1 MDALRDFLSENQETA
16 SVSEK
21 VVEEKHVPTL
31 RDKINQEREEAQS
44 HPTERKA
51 MYNYW
56 LPIIR
61 SDVKGMK
68 QREKLL
74 NTYGFDVVETDADG
88 NLIYRE
94 KNVRFRIFLNRRRRA
109 IL

>member
-1 MDALRDFLSENQETA
+1 MDALRDFLSENQEEA

-51 MYNYW
+51 M
-56 LPIIR
+56 
-61 SDVKGMK
+61 
-68 QREKLL
+68 
-74 NTYGFDVVETDADG
+74 
-88 NLIYRE
+88 
-94 KNVRFRIFLNRRRRA
+94 
-109 IL
+109 

>member
-1 MDALRDFLSENQETA
+1 MC
-16 SVSEK
+16 
-21 VVEEKHVPTL
+21 
-31 RDKINQEREEAQS
+31 
-44 HPTERKA
+44 
-51 MYNYW
+51 
-56 LPIIR
+56 

-94 KNVRFRIFLNRRRRA
+94 KKVRFFVFLNSRRRA